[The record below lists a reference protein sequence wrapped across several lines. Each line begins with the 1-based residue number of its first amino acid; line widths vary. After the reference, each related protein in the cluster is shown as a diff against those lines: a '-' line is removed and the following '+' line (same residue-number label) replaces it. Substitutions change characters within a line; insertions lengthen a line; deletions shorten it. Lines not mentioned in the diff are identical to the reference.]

1 MPDTPTILE
10 ADLEG
15 LDTGSCL
22 GNLQVGPA
30 FGSTDALTQT
40 SLPQQQ
46 HQVAQITGPVLQQQV
61 QVQEPAALPFGL
73 KSSADSSYDDGD
85 DDKQA
90 EADDW
95 LNVCSPAAAEG
106 QQRRGP
112 EGLRSL
118 SGHMPAWLWPSSRLA
133 VRGLTTDD
141 IMRRISSN
149 RDPAALQHMCRGLLC
164 ERNDW
169 RFRATQVG
177 PHLGF
182 SLEGPVSPAW
192 KAPLYHED
200 RDPVLFPL
208 HCSTG
213 HTYQTLLSPSDPDYA
228 MHAIQPTAWAC

>member
-1 MPDTPTILE
+1 VPDTPTIPE

-30 FGSTDALTQT
+30 FGSTDAPMQT
-40 SLPQQQ
+40 SPSQQQ
-46 HQVAQITGPVLQQQV
+46 QQQVAQDAGPVLQQQQQQ
-61 QVQEPAALPFGL
+61 QVAALPFGL
-73 KSSADSSYDDGD
+73 QSSTDSSYDDED
-85 DDKQA
+85 DDKEA

-95 LNVCSPAAAEG
+95 LNVCGPAAAEG
-106 QQRRGP
+106 QHRRGP

-177 PHLGF
+177 HMMGVF
-182 SLEGPVSPAW
+182 
-192 KAPLYHED
+192 
-200 RDPVLFPL
+200 
-208 HCSTG
+208 TG
-213 HTYQTLLSPSDPDYA
+213 RSR
-228 MHAIQPTAWAC
+228 